1 MDGICGSKEG
11 VSIQLAGPR
20 GVQGPCV
27 YSLGIYFPMLLRSF
41 ARNKFC
47 VGCARRGAPIVIE
60 WGPSPDSLRHSAPGF
75 LVVLK
80 SCSAMNS
87 R

>member
-1 MDGICGSKEG
+1 MG
-11 VSIQLAGPR
+11 VSIQLAGSRAARPR
-20 GVQGPCV
+20 ASTRWVLTVNPN
-27 YSLGIYFPMLLRSF
+27 FHALRSF

-80 SCSAMNS
+80 SCSAMDS